1 MDRKKHLYIETWD
14 PGALVL
20 TDSPKTGVRD
30 RHALLYRQDVG
41 RLLGVLGGHPW
52 AEAVCTDGFRLVHNH
67 PGNLDGLADY
77 VATFDDGT
85 QVGFGADD
93 AHVLKLGLEQA
104 CLELCRTRT

>member
-14 PGALVL
+14 PGVLVL
-20 TDSPKTGVRD
+20 TDSPKMGFGD

-41 RLLGVLGGHPW
+41 SLLDVLGGPPG
-52 AEAVCTDGFRLVHNH
+52 AEATCTDGFRLVRNRH
-67 PGNLDGLADY
+67 GMDGLADY

-85 QVGFGADD
+85 QVGFGAHD

-104 CLELCRTRT
+104 CLELCRTRI